1 MGSMCGKIE
10 VPADDTSARPGG
22 ISARNNWDDEIYGD
36 AEFASNVTT
45 AESDDDIANL
55 NDVLSDGGASPRVR
69 RVRFREAGAV
79 PLIAAPRT
87 APPPPPPSMLLRLR
101 GPRR

>member
-1 MGSMCGKIE
+1 MGSMCGKTE
-10 VPADDTSARPGG
+10 VPADDTSARPGD
-22 ISARNNWDDEIYGD
+22 ISARNNGD
-36 AEFASNVTT
+36 NETNGDKFASNATT
-45 AESDDDIANL
+45 AGSDDDIANL